1 MQHWRL
7 TPVSLSILPLV
18 GALCALAQAQEQQP
32 SKGLPPRAAP
42 SDYQALAKAGAVT
55 IAAEYMGHS
64 VPTPDAIYNTDDY
77 IVVEVGLFGPPNATA
92 RLATE
97 DFSLR
102 VNGSK
107 KVLPNQP
114 YELAFKSLKDPSWQP
129 PKSEEKSKSSFST
142 NGGGGDSGEPPP
154 LPPKMPLELRRVM
167 EQHVER
173 AAMLQGERPLPQAGL
188 LFFEYRGKTKNITS
202 LDLIYNGA
210 SGNAVLPLNP

>member
-1 MQHWRL
+1 MQHRCL
-7 TPVSLSILPLV
+7 SHVSLLILPLA
-18 GALCALAQAQEQQP
+18 GALCALAQAQEQP

-42 SDYQALAKAGAVT
+42 SDYQAQAKAGAVT

-77 IVVEVGLFGPPNATA
+77 IIVEVGLFGPPNATA

-114 YELAFKSLKDPSWQP
+114 YELAFKSLKDPSWEP

-142 NGGGGDSGEPPP
+142 NGGGNAGDPPP
-154 LPPKMPLELRRVM
+154 LPAKMPLELRRVM

-210 SGNAVLPLNP
+210 AGNAVLPLNP